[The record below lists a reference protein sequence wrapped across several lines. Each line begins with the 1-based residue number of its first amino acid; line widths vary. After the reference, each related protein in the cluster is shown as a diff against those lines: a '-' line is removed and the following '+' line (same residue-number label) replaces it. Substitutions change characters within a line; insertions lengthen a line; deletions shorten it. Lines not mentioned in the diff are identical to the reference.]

1 MTAAGAEAGNDLAP
15 SGPAEPAPDAAQTAA
30 DRVEPIGDGS
40 RLTTAPERAGGGDGR
55 ATPAKPAMR
64 PGRMLLRGVIAVVLA
79 AASAVGAWLLAA
91 RGVRTDVFPP
101 FVAGAQSTTITRY
114 SGPWLT
120 AAAGAA
126 LLAALLLLAA
136 VLDIVRWSRAR
147 SSSAG
152 IG

>member
-1 MTAAGAEAGNDLAP
+1 VTAAGAEAGNDLAP
-15 SGPAEPAPDAAQTAA
+15 SGPAEPAPDGAQTAA
-30 DRVEPIGDGS
+30 DRVEPIGGS
-40 RLTTAPERAGGGDGR
+40 RPTTAPERAGGGDGR

-101 FVAGAQSTTITRY
+101 FVAGDQSTTITRY

-120 AAAGAA
+120 AAAAAA

-147 SSSAG
+147 SASAG